1 MGEHDLFQKI
11 GFIGL
16 GLIGGSIAKKIHT
29 LYPDVTIIATAGH
42 QETITEAY
50 GEHLISNQNLCEIK
64 DFYDCDYIFLC
75 TPVKRNIEYLR
86 QLKGNIKNGCIIT
99 DVGSVKGYIH
109 HTVEELGLEEC
120 FIGGHPMAGSEKT
133 GYDNASD
140 ILLENAFYAI
150 TPTKATTQD
159 MLARYI
165 ELVRL
170 TGAIPVV
177 LDPEHHDYSVAGISH
192 VPHIIAASLVNL
204 IKHSDDEAGTMK
216 LLAAGGFKDIT
227 RIASSSPQMWEQIC
241 TTNTDAIVK
250 LLGDYIDYLSQIKD
264 IVASKE
270 HSAINA
276 FFDEARQ
283 YRNSVADGRKGPIIR
298 EHIVYCN
305 IQDKEGALLD
315 IISRITAS
323 HISIKNLAIVNNR
336 DSEDGALKIL
346 FNNELDKLAAINV
359 LGDCVVQ

>member
-1 MGEHDLFQKI
+1 
-11 GFIGL
+11 
-16 GLIGGSIAKKIHT
+16 
-29 LYPDVTIIATAGH
+29 
-42 QETITEAY
+42 
-50 GEHLISNQNLCEIK
+50 
-64 DFYDCDYIFLC
+64 
-75 TPVKRNIEYLR
+75 
-86 QLKGNIKNGCIIT
+86 
-99 DVGSVKGYIH
+99 
-109 HTVEELGLEEC
+109 
-120 FIGGHPMAGSEKT
+120 
-133 GYDNASD
+133 
-140 ILLENAFYAI
+140 
-150 TPTKATTQD
+150 
-159 MLARYI
+159 
-165 ELVRL
+165 
-170 TGAIPVV
+170 
-177 LDPEHHDYSVAGISH
+177 
-192 VPHIIAASLVNL
+192 
-204 IKHSDDEAGTMK
+204 MK

-270 HSAINA
+270 HSAIND
-276 FFDEARQ
+276 FFEEARH
-283 YRNSVADGRKGPIIR
+283 YRNSVADGRKGKIRR

>member
-1 MGEHDLFQKI
+1 MNTLTV

-16 GLIGGSIAKKIHT
+16 GLIGGSIARVLKKNR
-29 LYPDVTIIATAGH
+29 PDIYTIAYNRSEAPRKQALADGVIDEAT
-42 QETITEAY
+42 
-50 GEHLISNQNLCEIK
+50 GEIDESFIEC
-64 DFYDCDYIFLC
+64 DFIFLC
-75 TPVKRNIEYLR
+75 TPVEYNSEYLR
-86 QLKGNIKNGCIIT
+86 KLIPFIKKGCIVT

-270 HSAINA
+270 RSAINA